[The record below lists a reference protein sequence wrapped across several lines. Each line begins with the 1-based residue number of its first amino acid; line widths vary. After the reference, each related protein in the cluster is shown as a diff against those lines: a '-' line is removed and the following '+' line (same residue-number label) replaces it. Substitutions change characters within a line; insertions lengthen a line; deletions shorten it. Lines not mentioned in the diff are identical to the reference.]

1 MTKPR
6 NSTGNS
12 GHHALK
18 NGVRLYTLE
27 VVLAEGPVSDDFL
40 ERNPDVSRTIEV
52 RGDQTLQDLHE
63 AALAAFDREDDQLY
77 SIYLGAG
84 RKRDGKELR
93 PASTIGELNLRV
105 GRRLRYHFD
114 PEDDWTHDVKVAA
127 VGDPAPDVKYP
138 RVVRRV
144 GESPPQYTDG
154 RRGAAA
160 REAAPAH
167 LPDAAA
173 DVSLLIGEMHL
184 KEGEYAKAIEAF
196 TRAIENNPKA
206 ADEYEGRARAYRALA
221 ARDDRRAREMRA
233 STEAEALHQGVGG
246 ER

>member
-1 MTKPR
+1 MTRPR

-12 GHHALK
+12 GHHAPK
-18 NGVRLYTLE
+18 GGVRLYTLE
-27 VVLAEGPVSDDFL
+27 VVLAEGPVGEDFL
-40 ERNPDVSRTIEV
+40 ERNPDVSRTIEI

-63 AALAAFDREDDQLY
+63 AALAAFEREDDQLY
-77 SIYLGAG
+77 SFSLGAG
-84 RKRDGKELR
+84 RKRNGKELL
-93 PASTIGELNLRV
+93 PASTICELNLRV

-114 PEDDWTHDVKVAA
+114 PEDDWTHDVKVTA
-127 VGDPAPDVKYP
+127 VGDPAPGVKYP
-138 RVVRRV
+138 RLVRRV

-160 REAAPAH
+160 EEAAPAH

-196 TRAIENNPKA
+196 TRAIENDPTA
-206 ADEYEGRARAYRALA
+206 ADEYQGRARAYRALA
-221 ARDDRRAREMRA
+221 ARDERRARELRAAATAEAMQRA
-233 STEAEALHQGVGG
+233 SGG